1 MSYPLSI
8 FSMIYSLILYQPP
21 DYLRNPDEIAYDHHQ
36 CFSINKQV
44 LEHSQNTLTEANHAR
59 LLSHYFKSVDDTSEW
74 EFQLSR
80 SAALG
85 NAISQYEYAVQSIF
99 ARDIHEGHMWLVLSA
114 DQGYID
120 AIRYIYELS
129 ENNEIYDI
137 NYWRHRYAISGRLYS
152 LNQALM
158 DMLVHGE
165 NMFFGNYLTSY
176 IILLQFAFR
185 SNLSD
190 VDYSKINIEVND
202 NYLSSAIIK
211 QFYMNRINAQN
222 ILKRDSDFERY
233 YKCSADNPP
242 R

>member
-1 MSYPLSI
+1 
-8 FSMIYSLILYQPP
+8 MIYSLILYQPP

-36 CFSINKQV
+36 CFSISEEA
-44 LEHSQNTLTEANHAR
+44 LEDSQNTLTKANHAR

-74 EFQLSR
+74 VFQLSR

-85 NAISQYEYAVQSIF
+85 NAISQYEYAAQLIF
-99 ARDIHEGHMWLVLSA
+99 AKDIHEGHTWLILSA

-137 NYWRHRYAISGRLYS
+137 NYWRHRYAVSGRLYS
-152 LNQALM
+152 LNQVLI

-165 NMFFGNYLTSY
+165 NMFFGNYFSSY
-176 IILLQFAFR
+176 IILLQFASK
-185 SNLSD
+185 SNSSN
-190 VDYSKINIEVND
+190 VDYSSINIEVND
-202 NYLSSAIIK
+202 NYLSSAIIH

-222 ILKRDSDFERY
+222 ILKRDSNFEKY

-242 R
+242 RNQK